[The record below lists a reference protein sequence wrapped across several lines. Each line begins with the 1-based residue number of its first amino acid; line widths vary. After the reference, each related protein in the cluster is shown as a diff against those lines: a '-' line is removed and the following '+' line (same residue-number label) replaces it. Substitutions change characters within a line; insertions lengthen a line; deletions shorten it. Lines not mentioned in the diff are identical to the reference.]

1 MDITSFGMGIS
12 FTVVVGMLAVTLYNL
27 FRLKKMNKELQSLH
41 EMFTSDIT
49 RLFSVIDENK
59 TFASMETERVW
70 SDSKNLNSNVTRSLL
85 ANIDKLIHRLDRLE
99 REHLGTSR
107 DEDDISRVMRLKKEL
122 LND

>member
-12 FTVVVGMLAVTLYNL
+12 FTVVVGMLAVTVYNL

-70 SDSKNLNSNVTRSLL
+70 SDSKNLNANVTRSLL

-107 DEDDISRVMRLKKEL
+107 DEDAISRVMRLKKEL
-122 LND
+122 LNY

>member
-1 MDITSFGMGIS
+1 MGIS

>member
-12 FTVVVGMLAVTLYNL
+12 FTVVVGMLAVTVYNL

>member
-1 MDITSFGMGIS
+1 MDITSFSLGIS
-12 FTVVVGMLAVTLYNL
+12 FAVVVGMLAVTVYNL
-27 FRLKKMNKELQSLH
+27 FRLQKMNKELQSLN

-59 TFASMETERVW
+59 TFASMESERVW
-70 SDSKNLNSNVTRSLL
+70 SDLQKLNSNIDSRL
-85 ANIDKLIHRLDRLE
+85 DKLIHRLDRLE

-107 DEDDISRVMRLKKEL
+107 DEDAISRVMRLKKEL

>member
-12 FTVVVGMLAVTLYNL
+12 FTVVVGMLAVTVYNL

-107 DEDDISRVMRLKKEL
+107 DEDAISRVMRLKKEL

>member
-12 FTVVVGMLAVTLYNL
+12 FTVVVGMLAVTVYNL

-59 TFASMETERVW
+59 TFASMESERVW
-70 SDSKNLNSNVTRSLL
+70 SDLQKLNSNIDSRL
-85 ANIDKLIHRLDRLE
+85 DKLIYRLDRLE
-99 REHLGTSR
+99 RERLGTTR
-107 DEDDISRVMRLKKEL
+107 DDEALAGRVKKLQKEL

>member
-1 MDITSFGMGIS
+1 MGIS
-12 FTVVVGMLAVTLYNL
+12 FTVAVGMLAVTVYNL

-85 ANIDKLIHRLDRLE
+85 VNIDKLIHRLDRLE
-99 REHLGTSR
+99 REHLGKTYTR
-107 DEDDISRVMRLKKEL
+107 DDENTKERVKRLQKEL